1 LKVSRPALINA
12 IPDFLT
18 AGAFLVTWIAPA
30 TFGLGTV
37 KRLEQ
42 LMLVE
47 FIVIHTAAFT
57 GTVLLAS
64 AGKVWRVAAII
75 GVAAF
80 YGVPSTMGLVIHE
93 TWPAV
98 AFTGLSLNR
107 LLGVLLGQVPDYQR
121 TFFIQASWAAS
132 VVFFVGGAFL
142 TIPMAIPALGI
153 TPAIIAAQHYP
164 IGGLWMTHPERLLA
178 WGLLYFALTGCWEI
192 LSHEWATNR
201 RPARRTFRS

>member
-1 LKVSRPALINA
+1 MKVSRPALINA
-12 IPDFLT
+12 LPDFLT

-64 AGKVWRVAAII
+64 AGKAWRVAGIL

-80 YGVPSTMGLVIHE
+80 YGVAGTMGVVLRE

-98 AFTGLSLNR
+98 AFTGLTLNR
-107 LLGVLLGQVPDYQR
+107 LLGVLLGHVPDNKGAN
-121 TFFIQASWAAS
+121 FIQSSWAAS
-132 VVFFVGGAFL
+132 FVEED
-142 TIPMAIPALGI
+142 PCRRRR
-153 TPAIIAAQHYP
+153 AA
-164 IGGLWMTHPERLLA
+164 PESPR
-178 WGLLYFALTGCWEI
+178 
-192 LSHEWATNR
+192 
-201 RPARRTFRS
+201 ARV